1 MSDIHITI
9 TGPRG
14 IGKTTL
20 AKKLFQL
27 FANSEYYVEEVE
39 DTSPI
44 SEAFI
49 RNMRKPLDPRVRA
62 PRSITIEVRDYG
74 FRGVDL
80 LQDEDDDNV

>member
-1 MSDIHITI
+1 MSDINITI
-9 TGPRG
+9 TGARG

-27 FANSEYYVEEVE
+27 FANSEYYVDEVD
-39 DTSPI
+39 DTNPI

-62 PRSITIEVRDYG
+62 PRSVSITVRDYG
-74 FRGVDL
+74 YRGVDL
-80 LQDEDDDNV
+80 LQDEEEDNA